1 MKIVIIGGVAA
12 GMSAAAK
19 ARREN
24 SQAEII
30 VYEKGEYL
38 SYAAC
43 GLPYYVADIAKD
55 SDELI
60 IRTKEQFEKSGI
72 KVFIKHEMIALHSH
86 TKTIILKD
94 LSTGNI
100 IEDTYDK
107 LLIATGASAIIPPF
121 EGVKLKN
128 ILPLKQFGDGLA
140 MKKLVENPKVNQ
152 ITVVGGGYIGIEV
165 AENLIQIGKKV
176 RIIELADRILMPFE
190 SEISDFAKTEL
201 ERLGVELH
209 LEEKVVSFLD
219 KSGNGIVDTVVT
231 NKGEYD
237 TDLVVMAIG
246 VTPNTKFLDE
256 KEFVKAK
263 NGALEVDQQMRTT
276 VTDVYAAG
284 DCALVYHFQKKE
296 NAYFPL
302 GTTANKCG
310 KLAGTNIAG
319 GHNEFIGAIG
329 SAAIKVGKLE
339 LARTGLSEKEAK
351 EFGYHVGSK
360 IVKTQNRPSYYHGN
374 ADITFKII
382 YDIDSKELL
391 GAQGVGECDTVLRIN
406 QYAVGI
412 FNRMRTYEFGMV
424 DLCYAP
430 PFSGAWDAVHIAANV
445 IK

>member
-24 SQAEII
+24 KEAEIT
-30 VYEKGEYL
+30 VYEKGQYL

-55 SDELI
+55 SEELI

-72 KVFIKHEMIALHSH
+72 KVFTKHEMITLHSH
-86 TKTIILKD
+86 TKTVILKN
-94 LSTGNI
+94 LENGEI
-100 IEDTYDK
+100 VEDTYDK
-107 LLIATGASAIIPPF
+107 LLIATGANAIIPPF
-121 EGVKLKN
+121 KGIKLKN
-128 ILPLKQFGDGLA
+128 ILPLKQFGDGLV
-140 MKKLVENPKVNQ
+140 MKKLLDNPNVKN

-165 AENLIQIGKKV
+165 AENLSQIGKKV

-190 SEISDFAKTEL
+190 PEISDFAKDEL
-201 ERLGVELH
+201 LRLGVELH
-209 LEEKVVSFLD
+209 LEEKVESFLD
-219 KSGNGIVDTVVT
+219 QSGDGVVDTIVT
-231 NKGEYD
+231 DKGEYS

-246 VTPNTKFLDE
+246 VKPNTHFLDNHEFE
-256 KEFVKAK
+256 KAE
-263 NGALEVDQQMRTT
+263 NGALEVDRQMRTS
-276 VTDVYAAG
+276 VDNVYAAG
-284 DCALVYHFQKKE
+284 DCSLVYHFQKKE

-310 KLAGTNIAG
+310 KLAGINLAG
-319 GHNEFIGAIG
+319 GHVEFVGAIG

-360 IVKTQNRPSYYHGN
+360 IVKTKNRPGYYHGHT
-374 ADITFKII
+374 DITFKII
-382 YDIDSKELL
+382 YDIDSKEIL
-391 GAQGVGECDTVLRIN
+391 GAQGVGESDTVLRIN

>member
-24 SQAEII
+24 SKAEIV

-72 KVFIKHEMIALHSH
+72 KVFTNHEMITLHSH
-86 TKTIILKD
+86 AKTIILKD
-94 LSTGNI
+94 LLNNKV

-107 LLIATGASAIIPPF
+107 LLIATGANAIIPPF

-128 ILPLKQFGDGLA
+128 ILPLKQFGDGLK
-140 MKKLVENPKVNQ
+140 MKELISDDKVNQ
-152 ITVVGGGYIGIEV
+152 VTVVGGGYIGIEV

-176 RIIELADRILMPFE
+176 RIIELAHRILMPFE
-190 SEISDFAKTEL
+190 SEISDFAKEEL
-201 ERLGVELH
+201 LRLGVKLH
-209 LEEKVVSFLD
+209 LEEKVESFLD
-219 KSGNGIVDTVVT
+219 KSNDGVVDTVVT
-231 NKGEYD
+231 DKGEYS

-246 VTPNTKFLDE
+246 VKPNTQFLDE
-256 KEFVKAK
+256 HEFKKAK

-276 VTDVYAAG
+276 VNDVYAAG

-310 KLAGTNIAG
+310 KLAGINLAG
-319 GHNEFIGAIG
+319 GHKEFIGAIG
-329 SAAIKVGKLE
+329 SAAIKVGKIE

-351 EFGYHVGSK
+351 EFGYNVGSK
-360 IVKTQNRPSYYHGN
+360 VVKTKNRPSYYHGN
-374 ADITFKII
+374 SDITFKII
-382 YDIDSKELL
+382 YDIDSKEIL

-406 QYAVGI
+406 NYAVGI
-412 FNRMRTYEFGMV
+412 FNHMHTYEFGMV